1 MNIVYATDHKFV
13 KSGDTIHS
21 LEFTDRFFQPYL
33 DIFENITLLG
43 RYKIAKDETKLPKIS
58 STKISFVGIEN
69 LSTIQSFFGERA
81 KTKEIIDKILKKNSL
96 LIARLP
102 SEIALLAIAEAKK
115 NSIPYIVEL
124 AGCPLDMLKNY
135 GSSIASLYA
144 PILYKR
150 VQKAVWEANGVIY
163 VTEYFLQNRY
173 PSPPNTPKISISNVN
188 LKHFSYKLLSSRI
201 ESIIK
206 HIQSGNVTIGTI
218 ANLDM
223 RFKGLEYSISA
234 FAKIYKRYSN
244 SRYRIAG
251 GGDFDRYKNMLLD
264 LDVEDSIKYDGILYS
279 DSQKYEWLDNID
291 IYIQPSLTEGLPR
304 AVIEAMSRGC
314 IVIASNVGG
323 IPEILKSK
331 SLFSPKNIEEIE
343 KLIMEIISQDIDIV
357 SIIESSYRKSQQF
370 SNDKLYKKRIEFL
383 KYYKT
388 SYLLSK

>member
-13 KSGDTIHS
+13 KSGNAIYS

-33 DIFENITLLG
+33 ELFKHLTILG
-43 RYKIAKDETKLPKIS
+43 RYRVVDSESKLPEIS
-58 STKISFVGIEN
+58 STNISFVGIEN

-81 KTKEIIDKILKKNSL
+81 KTKVIIDRVLKKSSL

-102 SEIALLAIAEAKK
+102 SEIALLAISEAKK

-150 VQKAVWEANGVIY
+150 VQKAVLEANGVIY

-173 PSPPNTPKISISNVN
+173 PSSPNTPTISISNVN
-188 LKHFSYKLLSSRI
+188 LIPLSHNILSNRI

-206 HIQSGNVTIGTI
+206 HIQSGNITIGTI

-223 RFKGLEYSISA
+223 RFKGLKYSISA
-234 FAKIYKRYSN
+234 FAKIYKRYPN
-244 SRYRIAG
+244 IRYRIAG
-251 GGDFDRYKNMLLD
+251 DGDFDRYKNMLID
-264 LDVEDSIKYDGILYS
+264 LGVEDSVIYDGILYS

-291 IYIQPSLTEGLPR
+291 IYIQPSLAEGLPR
-304 AVIEAMSRGC
+304 AVVEAMSRGC
-314 IVIASNVGG
+314 IVIASDVGG
-323 IPEILKSK
+323 IPEILNRE
-331 SLFSPKNIEEIE
+331 SLFLPKNITEIE
-343 KLIMEIISQDIDIV
+343 KLIMKIISQDIDIV
-357 SIIESSYRKSQQF
+357 SIIESSYRKSQRF
-370 SNDKLYKKRIEFL
+370 ISNSLYIRRVDFL
-383 KYYKT
+383 KQYVH
-388 SYLLSK
+388 